1 MNLTIAISCGDPSG
15 IGPEVV
21 LRVLAAPPPGARYLL
36 FARSKLFERVA
47 ERIGASLPGGA
58 VEWVDTGEARDAE
71 AVQPGESGDA
81 AGRLQVASLTA
92 ALDAVLEGRADAI
105 CTAPITKAS
114 ARAAGFVFPGHTEYL
129 AKRSGASRVA
139 MMLAGPS
146 LRVVPLTGHVA
157 LREVAPRLTPRLA
170 ADGLE
175 LTALA
180 LTKDFGCARPRVAL
194 AALNPHAGEQGM
206 MGDEE
211 ERVLRPGLELA
222 RTALA
227 GQGLEVELSGP
238 HPADGLFAKRD
249 RHDAVVCCYHDQGL
263 IPLKLLHR
271 DEAVN
276 VTLGLPI
283 VRTSPAHGS
292 ALDIAWRGIAREG
305 SMRAAMEMAIAMAGR
320 RRGI

>member
-1 MNLTIAISCGDPSG
+1 MTLTIAISCGDPAG
-15 IGPEVV
+15 IGPEVM
-21 LRVLAAPPPGARYLL
+21 LRVLAAPPAGARYQVY
-36 FARSKLFERVA
+36 ARSELFERVA
-47 ERIGASLPGGA
+47 ARIGLSLPGDA
-58 VEWVDTGEARDAE
+58 VEWIETGEASDAE
-71 AVQPGESGDA
+71 AVEPGESGDA
-81 AGRLQVASLTA
+81 AGRLQVASLRA
-92 ALDAVLEGRADAI
+92 ALDAVLDGRAEAI

-114 ARAAGFVFPGHTEYL
+114 AKAAGFAYPGHTEYL
-129 AKRSGASRVA
+129 AERSGAARVA

-157 LREVAPRLTPRLA
+157 LREVATRLTPRLT

-175 LTALA
+175 LTAMA
-180 LTKDFGCARPRVAL
+180 LRRHFGCARPRVAL

-222 RTALA
+222 RQALA
-227 GQGLEVELSGP
+227 GQGLEAELSGP
-238 HPADGLFAKRD
+238 HPVDGLFAKRGS
-249 RHDAVVCCYHDQGL
+249 HDAVVCCYHDQGL

-292 ALDIAWRGIAREG
+292 ALDIAWQGIARPG
-305 SMRAAMEMAIAMAGR
+305 SMRAALEMAIAMAGR
-320 RRGI
+320 A